1 MMNGARDHPRSFP
14 SGSVRDPARR
24 RENQRLLRERR
35 VKRLPQLRRR
45 NMMKRRKKRSMMRRK
60 SKQTIFDLQ
69 YSLTNIHSGLWIY
82 ISKKSLYSKLEYVV

>member
-35 VKRLPQLRRR
+35 EKRPPQLRRR
-45 NMMKRRKKRSMMRRK
+45 NMMKRREKRLPQLRRRKRS
-60 SKQTIFDLQ
+60 IFDINNL
-69 YSLTNIHSGLWIY
+69 
-82 ISKKSLYSKLEYVV
+82 